1 MYLILFS
8 GQTQKRNI
16 EVIICSLT
24 MKMKQYVTPF
34 KLHWLETGWGLSCK
48 TFNTNRWKISGTP
61 RGQNTQRDQTRQW
74 KIQHRLYSATVRP
87 FIYVKKSYI
96 PMSNRSTIAA
106 SWPSKDYL
114 PTFKTLI
121 GLGVGGSRYIPVRCW
136 EKQCHWILQTYIHC
150 YFVFVQHSC
159 SKHILIMI
167 VNSII
172 YIYIYTP
179 Y

>member
-1 MYLILFS
+1 MWRLSSFIDL
-8 GQTQKRNI
+8 
-16 EVIICSLT
+16 
-24 MKMKQYVTPF
+24 KQDGV
-34 KLHWLETGWGLSCK
+34 LV
-48 TFNTNRWKISGTP
+48 
-61 RGQNTQRDQTRQW
+61 
-74 KIQHRLYSATVRP
+74 VRP
-87 FIYVKKSYI
+87 STQIGGRFRGHHGAKHPEGSNTAMENPASTIFSYCQAIYLCKKKSYI

-121 GLGVGGSRYIPVRCW
+121 GLGVGGFRYIPVRCW

-172 YIYIYTP
+172 YIHPINTCASRH
-179 Y
+179 